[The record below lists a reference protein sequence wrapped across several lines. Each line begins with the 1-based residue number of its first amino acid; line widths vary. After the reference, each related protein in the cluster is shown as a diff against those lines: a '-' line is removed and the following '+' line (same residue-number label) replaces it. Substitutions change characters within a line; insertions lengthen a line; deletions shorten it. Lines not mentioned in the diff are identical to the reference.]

1 MSTTPVR
8 SWVVSTSTGD
18 LAALA
23 LEQVRAN
30 GVRITTPRRVI
41 IEALAAAGR
50 SHLTAA
56 ELATLVQRDHPEINA
71 STVYR
76 CLELLGE
83 LGVASHSHVPGG
95 AAVYHLDE
103 ERHQHLVCD
112 TCGRVID
119 VPLEPFVDLAAGIRS
134 TYGFELRLG
143 HDALSGR
150 CRACR
155 AGDPPA

>member
-1 MSTTPVR
+1 MA
-8 SWVVSTSTGD
+8 TST
-18 LAALA
+18 AARADVA
-23 LEQVRAN
+23 LERVRAH

-50 SHLTAA
+50 DHLTAS
-56 ELATLVQRDHPEINA
+56 ELAARVQADHPEISP

-83 LGVASHSHVPGG
+83 LGVTSHSHVPGG
-95 AAVYHLDE
+95 AAVYHLDDE
-103 ERHQHLVCD
+103 HHQHLVCD
-112 TCGRVID
+112 RCGRVID
-119 VPLEPFVDLAAGIRS
+119 VPLEPFADLAAWLDRD
-134 TYGFELRLG
+134 YGFELRLG

-155 AGDPPA
+155 PA